1 MNTSWKTTLFGLL
14 AGIGSGIVGAY
25 VIDPK
30 ALASFPHWLPGLG
43 VLLSSIGLS
52 SLGLAARDNNKSSE
66 QVGAG
71 GSTPPIEP
79 RKIFSAL
86 PFLSVLLL
94 IGLLGFGSVVGF
106 TGCQS
111 TPARI
116 AYNTV
121 SAPAI
126 TVNAAMTAWGDYV
139 ALWHPPVAQELQVK
153 AGFEKYQA
161 AELAAIS
168 AAKVYADLAASGNTN
183 SLSARVNTEIQSQT
197 ASQALADLVNL
208 VRSFG
213 VSLPST

>member
-1 MNTSWKTTLFGLL
+1 MNTSWKTTLFGLM

-71 GSTPPIEP
+71 GSTLPIAP
-79 RKIFSAL
+79 RKVL
-86 PFLSVLLL
+86 PLLL
-94 IGLLGFGSVVGF
+94 VGLLGLGSVVSF

-139 ALWHPPVAQELQVK
+139 AQWHPPVAQELQVK
-153 AGFEKYQA
+153 AAFEKYQA

-183 SLSARVNTEIQSQT
+183 SLSARVNTEIQNQT

-213 VSLPST
+213 VNLPST